1 MFEVKQ
7 DSILVPPS
15 DEIIEKFERFYRVA
29 LPNDY
34 VEFSKKYNG
43 AVPITNVFSTEKN
56 EYLIE
61 RFLCLLSNEE
71 RDNLENISWSE
82 IRVVLTDL
90 DARLIDDED
99 LLGMNIIP
107 IASLFAGDFI
117 CLDFRES
124 EKIPNICVW
133 FHEESDEFSPVVEKI
148 SSNFT
153 DFLNNLHK

>member
-15 DEIIEKFERFYRVA
+15 DELIEKFERFYRVA
-29 LPNDY
+29 LPSDY
-34 VEFSKKYNG
+34 VEFLKKYNG

-61 RFLCLLSNEE
+61 RFLCLLSNED

-124 EKIPNICVW
+124 EKNPSICVW
-133 FHEESDEFSPVVEKI
+133 FHEESDEFSPVVERI

>member
-29 LPNDY
+29 LPTDY
-34 VEFSKKYNG
+34 VEFLKKYNG

-61 RFLCLLSNEE
+61 RFLCLLSNED

-99 LLGMNIIP
+99 LLGMNIIM
-107 IASLFAGDFI
+107 
-117 CLDFRES
+117 
-124 EKIPNICVW
+124 
-133 FHEESDEFSPVVEKI
+133 
-148 SSNFT
+148 
-153 DFLNNLHK
+153 NLPYTKEQFN